1 MGHSVVGHVAQ
12 LSSVVPAG
20 SGPGSGPGPGPGLGR
35 SGVLGVGG
43 FTISVTPSGAA
54 VGWTGLT
61 TPGTNSVMKI

>member
-20 SGPGSGPGPGPGLGR
+20 SGPGSGPGPGLGR

-43 FTISVTPSGAA
+43 FTISVPPPGAA